1 MPCYAWHQFSA
12 IPDSSLL
19 FQARGSRTYDFGVYK
34 GNSRAIICGENWC
47 RFVEDFD
54 LREGDL
60 VSFDL
65 TEDIP
70 MVYCCNL
77 PRTCDQNE
85 ERKDPLE
92 LAVITKGINLTK
104 QEERNLHD
112 LLAMKKGYIG
122 AFFVHRFT
130 KSNIA
135 GKTMVCFWC
144 TSIFYFVCNFLCFFM
159 ERKINDML
167 L

>member
-1 MPCYAWHQFSA
+1 MILAC
-12 IPDSSLL
+12 
-19 FQARGSRTYDFGVYK
+19 T
-34 GNSRAIICGENWC
+34 AIIVGENWC

-60 VSFDL
+60 VSFDS

-85 ERKDPLE
+85 EHNPLE
-92 LAVITKGINLTK
+92 SAVITKGINLMK
-104 QEERNLHD
+104 QEECNLHD

-122 AFFVHRFT
+122 VFFVHRFT

-144 TSIFYFVCNFLCFFM
+144 TSIFLLCMQFSLFFHG
-159 ERKINDML
+159 EKD
-167 L
+167 

>member
-1 MPCYAWHQFSA
+1 M
-12 IPDSSLL
+12 
-19 FQARGSRTYDFGVYK
+19 YDFGVYK

-77 PRTCDQNE
+77 ARTCDQNE

-92 LAVITKGINLTK
+92 LVVKRRELILRSKRSVTYMT
-104 QEERNLHD
+104 
-112 LLAMKKGYIG
+112 
-122 AFFVHRFT
+122 
-130 KSNIA
+130 
-135 GKTMVCFWC
+135 FW
-144 TSIFYFVCNFLCFFM
+144 
-159 ERKINDML
+159 R
-167 L
+167 

>member
-1 MPCYAWHQFSA
+1 MILACTKGIQGR
-12 IPDSSLL
+12 SS
-19 FQARGSRTYDFGVYK
+19 VVK
-34 GNSRAIICGENWC
+34 NWC

-54 LREGDL
+54 LQEGDL

-85 ERKDPLE
+85 EHNPLE
-92 LAVITKGINLTK
+92 SAVITKGINLTK

-122 AFFVHRFT
+122 VFFVHRFT

>member
-1 MPCYAWHQFSA
+1 M
-12 IPDSSLL
+12 
-19 FQARGSRTYDFGVYK
+19 YDFGVYK
-34 GNSRAIICGENWC
+34 GNSREIVCGENWC

-70 MVYCCNL
+70 MVQCCNL

-92 LAVITKGINLTK
+92 LAIITKGINLTK

-130 KSNIA
+130 KSNIG
-135 GKTMVCFWC
+135 GKMMVCFWC

-159 ERKINDML
+159 ERKFNDML
-167 L
+167 LQLKPVNTLMCVFAYPFVSHN

>member
-1 MPCYAWHQFSA
+1 
-12 IPDSSLL
+12 
-19 FQARGSRTYDFGVYK
+19 
-34 GNSRAIICGENWC
+34 
-47 RFVEDFD
+47 
-54 LREGDL
+54 
-60 VSFDL
+60 
-65 TEDIP
+65 
-70 MVYCCNL
+70 MVYFCNL

-122 AFFVHRFT
+122 VFFVHRFT

-144 TSIFYFVCNFLCFFM
+144 TSIFYFVCTFLCFLM
-159 ERKINDML
+159 EIKINDML

>member
-1 MPCYAWHQFSA
+1 M
-12 IPDSSLL
+12 
-19 FQARGSRTYDFGVYK
+19 YDFGVYK

-112 LLAMKKGYIG
+112 LLAMKKGYM
-122 AFFVHRFT
+122 VH
-130 KSNIA
+130 
-135 GKTMVCFWC
+135 
-144 TSIFYFVCNFLCFFM
+144 FLSTASPS
-159 ERKINDML
+159 RT
-167 L
+167 

>member
-1 MPCYAWHQFSA
+1 M
-12 IPDSSLL
+12 
-19 FQARGSRTYDFGVYK
+19 YDFGMYK

-47 RFVEDFD
+47 RFIEHFV
-54 LREGDL
+54 LREGGL

-70 MVYCCNL
+70 RVYYCNV

-85 ERKDPLE
+85 ERKHALE
-92 LAVITKGINLTK
+92 LAIVTKGINLTK

-122 AFFVHRFT
+122 AFFCPPLHQVEHSR
-130 KSNIA
+130 KDD
-135 GKTMVCFWC
+135 GM
-144 TSIFYFVCNFLCFFM
+144 FLVY
-159 ERKINDML
+159 
-167 L
+167 

>member
-1 MPCYAWHQFSA
+1 M
-12 IPDSSLL
+12 
-19 FQARGSRTYDFGVYK
+19 YDFGVYK
-34 GNSRAIICGENWC
+34 GNSRAIIGGENWC

-60 VSFDL
+60 LSFDL

-77 PRTCDQNE
+77 PWTCDQNE

-122 AFFVHRFT
+122 VFFVHRFT

-135 GKTMVCFWC
+135 GKTIVCFWC
-144 TSIFYFVCNFLCFFM
+144 TSIFYCMQFSLFFHG
-159 ERKINDML
+159 EKD
-167 L
+167 